1 MVLGHLGASC
11 NNVIASCWEETTIS
25 EYHIYKKPL
34 FQILYLNYEEKCEET
49 SHNVS
54 QSMFQSL
61 QYLFVGLSLQYV
73 LNWCAFLKSS
83 MEKVL
88 SSDFKCD
95 AFWTFSI
102 C

>member
-1 MVLGHLGASC
+1 MKK
-11 NNVIASCWEETTIS
+11 NV
-25 EYHIYKKPL
+25 KKPVTM
-34 FQILYLNYEEKCEET
+34 FLNPCF
-49 SHNVS
+49 SHCGTC
-54 QSMFQSL
+54 
-61 QYLFVGLSLQYV
+61 FVGLSLQYV